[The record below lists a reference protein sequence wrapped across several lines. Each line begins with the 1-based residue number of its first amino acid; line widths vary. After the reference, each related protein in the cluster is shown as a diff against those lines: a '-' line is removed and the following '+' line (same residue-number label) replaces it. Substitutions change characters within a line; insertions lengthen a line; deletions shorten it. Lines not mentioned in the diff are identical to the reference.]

1 MEFKFRRKSLNPI
14 GTSYIFIN
22 GKTTIKIKNRENL
35 EKVKLSKEQKVKD
48 AHEHEHHTH
57 G

>member
-1 MEFKFRRKSLNPI
+1 
-14 GTSYIFIN
+14 
-22 GKTTIKIKNRENL
+22 L
-35 EKVKLSKEQKVKD
+35 EKVKLSKEQKVED